1 MKMKINIP
9 CEIWNGR
16 SIHFLGNPF
25 VFELCKGSNYLFFDP
40 YLFHFI
46 WISCDMR
53 NFVVKSNSET
63 SRVPIKWTMGRFWTL
78 QLRFTPFLCLISSKQ
93 ILAIVE
99 TQNHAPQI
107 KHDLRQY
114 LEIAWGVV
122 GVASGWY

>member
-1 MKMKINIP
+1 MKTKRNIP
-9 CEIWNGR
+9 CEWWNGR

-25 VFELCKGSNYLFFDP
+25 VSELCKGSNYLFFDP
-40 YLFHFI
+40 YLVHFI

-99 TQNHAPQI
+99 TQNHAPQL
-107 KHDLRQY
+107 KHGPRQY